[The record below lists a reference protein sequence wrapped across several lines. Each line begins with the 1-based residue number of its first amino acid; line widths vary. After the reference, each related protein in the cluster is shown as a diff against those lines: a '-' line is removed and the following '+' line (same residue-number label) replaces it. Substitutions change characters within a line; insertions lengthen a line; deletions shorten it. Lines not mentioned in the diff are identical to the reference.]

1 MTAAEISDPVLSEL
15 PEGFGLHPICDLA
28 EQVGRG
34 VEVQLLTRGGRLAP
48 RMDADHFIESA
59 WFEGLLIPARITPPA
74 PPEPETEWV
83 PLAECLGR
91 EVMVDGERRVVE
103 FVNLRRPS
111 YGWFGEASF
120 IAAITDANADGMVKV
135 LVVPAPQGEGR

>member
-1 MTAAEISDPVLSEL
+1 MTAPEIPDPVLSEL
-15 PEGFGLHPICDLA
+15 PEGFGLVPICDLA
-28 EQVGRG
+28 DLLGDGVQVELLAGGG
-34 VEVQLLTRGGRLAP
+34 VAARRHTASFVKRASEY
-48 RMDADHFIESA
+48 DF
-59 WFEGLLIPARITPPA
+59 LIPARITPPA

-103 FVNLRRPS
+103 WVNTRLNLVYWYDRHWQQIPV
-111 YGWFGEASF
+111 AP
-120 IAAITDANADGMVKV
+120 DGMVEV